1 MTENFLLFS
10 ASLNLNDI
18 IDVCNYKINEW
29 KMNLDK
35 VEYNRDFFLEIE
47 EELDSYKI
55 ETRFQ
60 SLIKLFLSFTD
71 FKLILNKYIIFSK
84 QFEDIFNKNVINDS
98 FKNGI
103 IDSLVEN
110 LKYLY
115 LKFMNYNKIDI
126 NLSKLEL
133 IFFIKINIYLLFL
146 QIYFLRKNKEMEE
159 YIKYQGE
166 ELEIILLKFFK
177 IGITNKYV
185 PSRICLCVYY
195 LYFIL
200 LTKTEKEEKNE
211 ISTCREVSSKKKQDN
226 LLTKQ
231 NYQEF
236 FKPKIPLIVNY
247 TLNSKNPNYFIE
259 KYYRDNMLKRGDTTL
274 ERVIIFRILKI
285 LLATFETTKNPQGS
299 TSEFIKD
306 YIVEIILRNYYLE
319 KKNPPFKE
327 EFNEGDNI
335 LNKEIFISDFSNYIN
350 SFKDDIKLF
359 YNLIEIF
366 NRISITLIVDSFYC
380 KFLKILQK
388 NNLIQYSFV
397 CFHLKDSRG
406 LYVLFRILKEEYKE
420 NENTIINEFNND
432 EIKKMYKEIS
442 EFTVS
447 INIKL
452 IYKISVNYNEYIYK
466 LIDCK
471 VPVMLKKILIAYDSN
486 EKIKK
491 NALKLFKCQIK
502 YFDKNWRSDN
512 SNIISEIFLHLSFD
526 FQPNENYL
534 EFKEPSKIRES
545 NVYFN
550 EDEAKKL
557 HEDFHEY
564 NYFSFMNKQENFEK
578 FVIEKNSSLYAK
590 IYSNI
595 KKKVDEDNHFK

>member
-10 ASLNLNDI
+10 ASLNLSDI
-18 IDVCNYKINEW
+18 IDICNYKINEW
-29 KMNLDK
+29 KINLK
-35 VEYNRDFFLEIE
+35 NLKFNKDFFLEIE
-47 EELDSYKI
+47 EELDNYKLDI
-55 ETRFQ
+55 RYK
-60 SLIKLFLSFTD
+60 SLIKLFLSFAD
-71 FKLILNKYIIFSK
+71 FKLLCDKYIIFNK
-84 QFEDIFNKNVINDS
+84 QFEESFNVNLITES
-98 FKNGI
+98 FKIGVL
-103 IDSLVEN
+103 DSLIDN
-110 LKYLY
+110 LKFMY
-115 LKFMNYNKIDI
+115 LKFINYNKLEI
-126 NLSKLEL
+126 NLIKLEL
-133 IFFIKINIYLLFL
+133 TFFIKINIYLIFL
-146 QIYFLRKNKEMEE
+146 QIYFLRKNNDMENF
-159 YIKYQGE
+159 IKYQGE

-185 PSRICLCVYY
+185 PSRMCLCVYY
-195 LYFIL
+195 LYFNL
-200 LTKTEKEEKNE
+200 LANPDKKEINE
-211 ISTCREVSSKKKQDN
+211 ISTCREVNLKNKKDT

-231 NYQEF
+231 NYQKY
-236 FKPKIPLIVNY
+236 FKPKIPLMVNY
-247 TLNSKNPNYFIE
+247 TLNSKSPNYFIE

-306 YIVEIILRNYYLE
+306 YIVEIILRDYYFE

-327 EFNEGDNI
+327 ELNEQENI
-335 LNKEIFISDFSNYIN
+335 LTKEIVINDFPNYIN
-350 SFKDDIKLF
+350 SFKDDIKIF
-359 YNLIEIF
+359 YVLIEIF

-380 KFLKILQK
+380 KLLKILQK

-420 NENTIINEFNND
+420 YENNIINEFNND
-432 EIKKMYKEIS
+432 EIKNIYKEIS
-442 EFTVS
+442 EIMVS

-471 VPVMLKKILIAYDSN
+471 VPIMLKKILISYDSN

-512 SNIISEIFLHLSFD
+512 SNIISEIFLHLNFD

-534 EFKEPSKIRES
+534 EFKDPSKIRES

-557 HEDFHEY
+557 HEEFHDY
-564 NYFSFMNKQENFEK
+564 NYFNFMNKQENFEK
-578 FVIEKNSSLYAK
+578 FEIEKNSSLYAK
-590 IYSNI
+590 LYMNI
-595 KKKVDEDNHFK
+595 VKKVDEENH

>member
-18 IDVCNYKINEW
+18 IDICNYKINEW
-29 KMNLDK
+29 KLNLDK
-35 VEYNRDFFLEIE
+35 VEFNREFFLEIE

-55 ETRFQ
+55 EIRFQ
-60 SLIKLFLSFTD
+60 SLIKLFLSFAN
-71 FKLILNKYIIFSK
+71 FKLLLNKYIIFNK
-84 QFEDIFNKNVINDS
+84 QFEDTFNKNIIIDS

-110 LKYLY
+110 LKFLY
-115 LKFMNYNKIDI
+115 LKFMNYNKIEI

-146 QIYFLRKNKEMEE
+146 QIYFLRKNKEMED

-200 LTKTEKEEKNE
+200 LTKIEKEEKNE
-211 ISTCREVSSKKKQDN
+211 ISTCREVSLKKKQDT

-236 FKPKIPLIVNY
+236 FKPKIPLMINY
-247 TLNSKNPNYFIE
+247 TLNSRNQNYFIE

-335 LNKEIFISDFSNYIN
+335 LNKEILISDFSNYIN

-380 KFLKILQK
+380 KLLKILQK

-406 LYVLFRILKEEYKE
+406 LYVLFRILK
-420 NENTIINEFNND
+420 
-432 EIKKMYKEIS
+432 
-442 EFTVS
+442 
-447 INIKL
+447 
-452 IYKISVNYNEYIYK
+452 
-466 LIDCK
+466 
-471 VPVMLKKILIAYDSN
+471 
-486 EKIKK
+486 
-491 NALKLFKCQIK
+491 
-502 YFDKNWRSDN
+502 
-512 SNIISEIFLHLSFD
+512 
-526 FQPNENYL
+526 
-534 EFKEPSKIRES
+534 
-545 NVYFN
+545 
-550 EDEAKKL
+550 
-557 HEDFHEY
+557 
-564 NYFSFMNKQENFEK
+564 
-578 FVIEKNSSLYAK
+578 
-590 IYSNI
+590 
-595 KKKVDEDNHFK
+595 